1 LTRFAGPG
9 ILAAAAAPVDEG
21 WEFDDEAPQAKAVQ
35 LELIRPDDLV
45 NLEVE
50 AVNLRVRDGSPPTL
64 VVADQHVAAFLIVRF
79 PPQSITETA
88 YFEWRNDKLAAEA
101 DPPARPDPD
110 ATSSGS
116 APLDPPGVPGTRDAT
131 SSAAHGS
138 RLVFELLADV
148 EIPLTIEGLL
158 DWSAFAPKVSALAA
172 VPAQPTAE
180 EIASAPAI
188 AAPAVDETALEL
200 PYRLVISPN
209 GDVRWGNRAQRFT
222 SNGRT
227 ELWHSRLMRLAA
239 DGPAE
244 LSHTDPAPL
253 RAIWSPDYGPVPM
266 VPPHPHLGRT
276 AMDDDDRRQIVVLT
290 SAFHGWESTEDL
302 VLPLLVNGK
311 DMKLHLPF
319 TERYVP
325 QPFEAELL
333 LLSSL
338 GGWLRSIGRWNPP
351 SRAKPSRRDGPDVHR
366 IFARPLRDLPAELA
380 APDAIRERVPL
391 PPGDGLPDDLDLSEW
406 VHVAAQGRDH
416 YVRIVYDGA
425 LRSFG
430 HKVSLVKVTERKFED
445 EVNRV
450 GAYLMQ
456 RMFIVVREHV
466 KTYAADDRGMPYKR
480 VEITT
485 TVTPDIAPPQIIS
498 GSHRSFWVE
507 VMSGS
512 QPVPFQ
518 FHCVGTDVNGET
530 TDFTT
535 PLMFVSRTDAS
546 DANVV
551 KAYNDSS
558 TPAQLAFRDASLSGQ
573 KLGFA
578 ERAGNENTELVV
590 DKLNFVVDPTTLGP
604 KLLYADVRI
613 PQVQQLAGNDT
624 GTTIQLLPS
633 YVSSGFDGG
642 AQVFGQVA
650 TVVGAADP
658 ANAVQPQTFDVK
670 FQAQNAGGLATPNLG
685 VSILSRVH
693 GPLAGTAA
701 QAQNGTFDASSFF
714 GSAFAFLFG
723 TFDLAQLI
731 DGDSLD
737 TNAPKLTTTTTD
749 GGNTVTTAID
759 WNPNLKPADAGGVAK
774 FSPHGTLTIKGTI
787 TKHLDPAGAAQPPTV
802 DINGT
807 LNDFDV
813 SILNSLTVHFQAF
826 SFTAVSGRKPTV
838 DVQLKTAP
846 TPLEFSGDLNFVN
859 DLRNA
864 IPPGVFGDGPSLDL
878 VANPAGI
885 RAGFAI
891 ALPPL
896 AVGVFALKDVALG
909 AALTLPFTDGKPVV
923 DFNVSRRDHPFLVA
937 VAIFGGGGFF
947 HLQLDTAGMKEL
959 EAAIEFGATASLDI
973 GVASGGVHV
982 MAGIYFSLQRRDL
995 GGKMEATLTGYL
1007 RMGGSLSVLGLVT
1020 VSVEFNLSFTYQSE
1034 TNKAYGRATLTVE
1047 VEVVC
1052 FSKSVELTVERAFGG
1067 EGDPSFRQ
1075 AFSTPETWSG
1085 YALAFA

>member
-1 LTRFAGPG
+1 VHF
-9 ILAAAAAPVDEG
+9 
-21 WEFDDEAPQAKAVQ
+21 
-35 LELIRPDDLV
+35 ELIRPDDLV

-50 AVNLRVRDGSPPTL
+50 TVNLRLAAGGDDLPVL
-64 VVADQHVAAFLIVRF
+64 VADDANVAAFLIVRF
-79 PPQSITETA
+79 PPQSVTETA
-88 YFEWRNDKLAAEA
+88 YFEARADTVTAEV

-110 ATSSGS
+110 APGAASQT
-116 APLDPPGVPGTRDAT
+116 PDPPGVPGSARDAT
-131 SSAAHGS
+131 SAAAHAS
-138 RLVFELLADV
+138 RLVFQVPADAK
-148 EIPLTIEGLL
+148 IPLTIEGLL
-158 DWSAFAPKVSALAA
+158 DWSAFAPKISALAA
-172 VPAQPTAE
+172 VPPQPTAD
-180 EIASAPAI
+180 EIAAAPGISAPAD
-188 AAPAVDETALEL
+188 DETALEL
-200 PYRLVISPN
+200 PYRLLISPN
-209 GDVRWGNRAQRFT
+209 GDVRWSNRVRRFT
-222 SNGRT
+222 TNGRT
-227 ELWHSRLMRLAA
+227 ELWHSRLMLLAA

-244 LSHTDPAPL
+244 LSRTEPAPL
-253 RAIWSPDYGPVPM
+253 RALWSPDYGPVPAASSY
-266 VPPHPHLGRT
+266 PDLGRT

-290 SAFHGWESTEDL
+290 SAFHGWESTEDF
-302 VLPLLVNGK
+302 VLPVLVNGK
-311 DMKLHLPF
+311 ARQLHLPY
-319 TERYVP
+319 TQPYVP

-338 GGWLRSIGRWNPP
+338 GGWLRSLGRWNPP
-351 SRAKPSRRDGPDVHR
+351 SRAKLLRRDGPDIHR
-366 IFARPLRDLPAELA
+366 IFARPLRERAAELA
-380 APDAIRERVPL
+380 SGDVIRERAPFHPV
-391 PPGDGLPDDLDLSEW
+391 DGLPDDLDLSEW
-406 VHVAAQGRDH
+406 AHVATQGRDH
-416 YVRIVYDGA
+416 YVRIVYDGL

-430 HKVSLVKVTERKFED
+430 HKASLVKVTERKFED

-466 KTYAADDRGMPYKR
+466 KTYPVDDRGMPYKR

-485 TVTPDIAPPQIIS
+485 TVTPDIAAPNPIF
-498 GSHRSFWVE
+498 GHRSFWVE
-507 VMSGS
+507 VMSGG

-551 KAYNDSS
+551 RAYNDSS
-558 TPAQLAFRDASLSGQ
+558 TSQQSARRDALLSGQ

-578 ERAGNENTELVV
+578 ERDGNENTELVV
-590 DKLNFVVDPTTLGP
+590 DKLNFVVDPGSLAP
-604 KLLYADVRI
+604 KLLHADVRI
-613 PQVQQLAGNDT
+613 PQVQQLAGNDA
-624 GTTIQLLPS
+624 GTTIHLLPS
-633 YVSSGFDGG
+633 YVTSDFDDG
-642 AQVFGQVA
+642 AQVFAEVVEVVA
-650 TVVGAADP
+650 AADP
-658 ANAVQPQTFDVK
+658 ANAVQPQKFDVT

-693 GPLAGTAA
+693 GPLAGAA
-701 QAQNGTFDASSFF
+701 GDAQNGKFDAASFF
-714 GSAFAFLFG
+714 GAGFAYLFG
-723 TFDLAQLI
+723 TFDLGQLV
-731 DGDSLD
+731 DGGSLD

-749 GGNTVTTAID
+749 GGNTVETAID
-759 WNPNLKPADAGGVAK
+759 WNPKLKHVNAGGVAD
-774 FSPHGTLTIKGTI
+774 FQPHGTLTIKGTI
-787 TKHLDPAGAAQPPTV
+787 TKHLDPANAALPPAV
-802 DINGT
+802 DIHGT
-807 LNDFDV
+807 LTDFEV
-813 SILNSLTVHFQAF
+813 SILSSLTVNFATF
-826 SFTAVSGRKPTV
+826 GFTAVSGRKPSV
-838 DVQLKTAP
+838 DVQLKP
-846 TPLEFSGDLNFVN
+846 EPLSFAGDLNFVN

-947 HLQLDTAGMKEL
+947 HLQVDTAGMKEL
-959 EAAIEFGATASLDI
+959 EAAIEFGATASIDI

-982 MAGIYFSLQRRDL
+982 MAGIYFSLQRRDPS
-995 GGKMEATLTGYL
+995 GDMEATLTGYL

-1020 VSVEFNLSFTYQSE
+1020 ISVEFNLSFTYQSA

-1075 AFSTPETWSG
+1075 AFSKPQTWSG

>member
-1 LTRFAGPG
+1 VG
-9 ILAAAAAPVDEG
+9 E
-21 WEFDDEAPQAKAVQ
+21 AVQ
-35 LELIRPDDLV
+35 FELIRPDDLV
-45 NLEVE
+45 NLEAE
-50 AVNLRVRDGSPPTL
+50 AVNLRVDGGGDGTPSL
-64 VVADQHVAAFLIVRF
+64 VVADESVEAFLIIRF
-79 PPQSITETA
+79 PPQSIAETA
-88 YFEWRNDKLAAEA
+88 YFEARQASLTAEV
-101 DPPARPDPD
+101 DPPARPDTDPPGG
-110 ATSSGS
+110 TSET
-116 APLDPPGVPGTRDAT
+116 LDPPGVPGGVRDAT
-131 SSAAHGS
+131 SAAAHAS
-138 RLVFELLADV
+138 RLVFHVPAGAK
-148 EIPLTIEGLL
+148 IPLTIEGLL

-172 VPAQPTAE
+172 MPPQPTE
-180 EIASAPAI
+180 NEIAAAPSIGAPAD
-188 AAPAVDETALEL
+188 DETALEL
-200 PYRLVISPN
+200 PYRLLISPN
-209 GDVRWGNRAQRFT
+209 GDVRWGNRVQRFT

-244 LSHTDPAPL
+244 LSRTEPAPL
-253 RAIWSPDYGPVPM
+253 RALWSPDYGPTPAASAY
-266 VPPHPHLGRT
+266 PYLGRT

-290 SAFHGWESTEDL
+290 AAFHGWESTEDF
-302 VLPLLVNGK
+302 VVPVLVNGK
-311 DMKLHLPF
+311 LRQLHLPY
-319 TERYVP
+319 TEPYLPR
-325 QPFEAELL
+325 PFEAELL

-338 GGWLRSIGRWNPP
+338 GGWLRSLGRWNPP
-351 SRAKPSRRDGPDVHR
+351 SRAKPPRRGGPDVR
-366 IFARPLRDLPAELA
+366 KILARPVRARGAEFPAADTVRA
-380 APDAIRERVPL
+380 AGPL
-391 PPGDGLPDDLDLSEW
+391 HPGDGLPDDLDLSEW

-416 YVRIVYDGA
+416 YVRIVYDGQ

-430 HKVSLVKVTERKFED
+430 HKASLVKVTERKFED
-445 EVNRV
+445 ETNRV

-466 KTYAADDRGMPYKR
+466 KTYPIDDRGMVYKR

-485 TVTPDIAPPQIIS
+485 TVTPDIALPSPVF
-498 GSHRSFWVE
+498 GHRSFWVE
-507 VMSGS
+507 VVSGG

-518 FHCVGTDVNGET
+518 FHCIGTDVNGET

-551 KAYNDSS
+551 KVYNDSS
-558 TPAQLAFRDASLSGQ
+558 TPQKSSLRDALLSGQ

-578 ERAGNENTELVV
+578 KRDGNENTELVV
-590 DKLNFVVDPTTLGP
+590 DKLNFIVDSVSLAPR
-604 KLLYADVRI
+604 LLHADVRI
-613 PQVQQLAGNDT
+613 PQVQQLAGNDAS
-624 GTTIQLLPS
+624 TTIHLLPS
-633 YVSSGFDGG
+633 YVASDFDAG
-642 AQVFGQVA
+642 AQVFAEVVETVA
-650 TVVGAADP
+650 AADP
-658 ANAVQPQTFDVK
+658 ANAVQPKTFDVK

-685 VSILSRVH
+685 VSNLSRVH
-693 GPLAGTAA
+693 GPLAGAA
-701 QAQNGTFDASSFF
+701 ADAQNGTFNAASFF
-714 GSAFAFLFG
+714 GAGFAYLFG
-723 TFDLAQLI
+723 TFDLGQLV

-749 GGNTVTTAID
+749 AGKTVETTIE
-759 WNPNLKPADAGGVAK
+759 WNPKLKHVNAGGVAD
-774 FSPHGTLTIKGTI
+774 FQPHGQLAINGTI
-787 TKHLDPAGAAQPPTV
+787 TKHLDPANAALPPAV
-802 DINGT
+802 DIHGT
-807 LNDFDV
+807 LTDFEV
-813 SILNSLTVHFQAF
+813 GILSSLTVNFASF
-826 SFTAVSGRKPTV
+826 GFTAATGRKPTV
-838 DVQLKTAP
+838 DVQLKP
-846 TPLEFSGDLNFVN
+846 EPLSFAGDLNFVN

-864 IPPGVFGDGPSLDL
+864 IPPGVFADGPSLDL

-909 AALTLPFTDGKPVV
+909 AALTLPFTDGKPIV

-959 EAAIEFGATASLDI
+959 EASIEFGATASIDI

-982 MAGIYFSLQRRDL
+982 MAGIYFSLQRRDPS
-995 GGKMEATLTGYL
+995 GDMEATLTGYL

-1020 VSVEFNLSFTYQSE
+1020 ISVEFNLSFTYQSE

-1067 EGDPSFRQ
+1067 EGDPHFRQ
-1075 AFSTPETWSG
+1075 AFSKPETWSG